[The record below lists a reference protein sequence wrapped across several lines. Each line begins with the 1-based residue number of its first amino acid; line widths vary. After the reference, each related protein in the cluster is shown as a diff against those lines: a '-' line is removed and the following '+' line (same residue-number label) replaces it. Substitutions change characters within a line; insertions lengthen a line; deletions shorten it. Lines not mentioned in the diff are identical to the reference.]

1 MRLGYCY
8 RQSDGDY
15 SLTTDS
21 ECVEVLK
28 KSLQKKIKELMNN
41 PTKEN
46 MQKAYDL
53 IRDWSKL
60 DRLGEED
67 GTY

>member
-8 RQSDGDY
+8 RQNDGDY
-15 SLTTDS
+15 SLTTDA

-28 KSLQKKIKELMNN
+28 KSLQEKIKELMNN

-53 IRDWSKL
+53 IRDWTKL